1 MVDQESRS
9 IIRLHLG
16 CGRKFLKG
24 FTHIDI
30 DSFPNI
36 EFIAKMDELNMIED
50 NSVEIIYASH
60 ALSYYDRNEVDK
72 VLLEWKRILKPGGTC
87 YVSVPDLDALIEI
100 YKLTGEASKVLGP
113 IYGIWPNELG
123 ETFIQHRTIWNKKD
137 MYQKLESLGFV
148 NIREFDAVSFLGAID
163 NEYDD
168 YSLAYYPHLDRAG
181 IKVSLCISFESRV

>member
-1 MVDQESRS
+1 MVDQESKS

-36 EFIAKMDELNMIED
+36 DFIAKMDELYMIED

-72 VLLEWKRILKPGGTC
+72 VLLEWKRILIPGGTC
-87 YVSVPDLDALIEI
+87 FVSVPDLDALIEI
-100 YKLTGEASKVLGP
+100 YKLTGEASNVLGP

-123 ETFIQHRTIWNKKD
+123 EKFIQHKTIWNKKD
-137 MYQKLESLGFV
+137 MYKKLESLGFV

-168 YSLAYYPHLDRAG
+168 YSLAYYPHLDRTG
-181 IKVSLCISFESRV
+181 IKVSLCISFES